1 MSNIPQLRHEHFRL
15 IATVRRLGGLIERKT
30 PPPHLH
36 LRALRHELSA
46 TLVAH
51 LKAEDS
57 VLYPPLFDSPDMH
70 IAATARAFSAEMGG
84 FSDAYHAHC
93 DKWSAD
99 AIASDW
105 AAYCLECRQ
114 ILDALTIR
122 ITRENR
128 ELYPLVET
136 LARAA

>member
-1 MSNIPQLRHEHFRL
+1 MTNIPKLRHEHFRL
-15 IATVRRLGGLIERKT
+15 MATVRRLGAMIERKT
-30 PPPHLH
+30 APPTLH
-36 LRALRHELSA
+36 LRALHHELA
-46 TLVAH
+46 VTLNAH

-57 VLYPPLFDSPDMH
+57 LLYPPLFESLDRQ
-70 IAATARAFSAEMGG
+70 IASTARAFSDEMGG
-84 FSDAYHAHC
+84 LALAYRAHC
-93 DKWSAD
+93 DKWSAV
-99 AIASDW
+99 AIAADW
-105 AAYCLECRQ
+105 AGYCVECRH